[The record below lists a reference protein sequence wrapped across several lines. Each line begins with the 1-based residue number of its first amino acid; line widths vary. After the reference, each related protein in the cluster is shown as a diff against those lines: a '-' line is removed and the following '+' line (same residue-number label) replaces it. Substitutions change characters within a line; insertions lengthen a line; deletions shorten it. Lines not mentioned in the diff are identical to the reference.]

1 MRNSLSH
8 EVSLLREVMIFCLV
22 LAFCGA
28 LSYFAHH
35 KIAVSFSPS
44 LRYTLFYLENRQGDK
59 IWQGEYV
66 LFTVNYPLV
75 HDVMNALKIKTAI
88 KEAACVEG
96 DLLVVSRK
104 DYYCNGVYLGRAKD
118 RSFKGA
124 PVDNFKFNGI
134 VPQGRLFVMGHT
146 IDSLDSRYFGFI
158 KVNDVARIA
167 HPLF

>member
-1 MRNSLSH
+1 MQNSLNRR
-8 EVSLLREVMIFCLV
+8 LLIFCVV
-22 LAFCGA
+22 LAVCGA
-28 LSYFAHH
+28 LSYLVHR

-59 IWQGEYV
+59 IRRDEYV
-66 LFTVNYPLV
+66 LFTVDYPLV
-75 HDVMNALKIKTAI
+75 HDVMNALNIKTAT
-88 KEAACVEG
+88 KQVACAEG

-118 RSFKGA
+118 RSFKGEL
-124 PVDNFKFNGI
+124 VDNFKYDGV
-134 VPQGRLFVMGHT
+134 VPAGRLFVMGHT

-158 KVNDVARIA
+158 KVGDVERIA